1 MSRNL
6 PLPLVSL
13 CLLLILFIASPA
25 VLQAAPADE
34 QQPATSQVAAAP
46 SAADPSTAVASRCQR
61 CGDGYCAKSCEN
73 EFTCPAD
80 CAPQTK
86 VAAARCGKCGDGQCV
101 RQCGETAETC
111 PVDCGGSPS
120 VSATSATKAEECA
133 EDKSSNPAAPRPD
146 AKKE

>member
-1 MSRNL
+1 MSRRL
-6 PLPLVSL
+6 PLSLLPL
-13 CLLLILFIASPA
+13 CLLLVLFVSPV

-34 QQPATSQVAAAP
+34 QAPATPKVADAP
-46 SAADPSTAVASRCQR
+46 SATDQPTAVASRCQR
-61 CGDGYCAKSCEN
+61 CGDGYCARSCEN

-80 CAPQTK
+80 CAPRSE
-86 VAAARCGKCGDGQCV
+86 VAARCGKCGDGNCV

-120 VSATSATKAEECA
+120 VSAQAATKADQCA
-133 EDKSSNPAAPRPD
+133 ANKSAGAAAAPAD